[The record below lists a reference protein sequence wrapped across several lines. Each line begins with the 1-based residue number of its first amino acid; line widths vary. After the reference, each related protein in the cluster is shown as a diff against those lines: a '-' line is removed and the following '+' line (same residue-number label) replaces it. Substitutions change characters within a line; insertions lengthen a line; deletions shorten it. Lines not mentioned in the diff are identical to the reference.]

1 VTGEQIIF
9 AVAGGLAL
17 VGAGNAVFR
26 RDPLASA
33 ISLIVT
39 LFALAVLYLGL
50 GAEFLAAVQVAI
62 YAGAIMAL
70 FVIVIMLIG
79 PATPRARGPRLAIP
93 AAVGAVL
100 LFGLLAA
107 AILGGRIPDPAQ
119 PAAPDQLAALADAVY
134 VRYLFAFEATSVLL
148 LAALVAALV
157 MARKRSTEREWPRR

>member
-1 VTGEQIIF
+1 MSPEQIIF
-9 AVAGGLAL
+9 GIAGALAL
-17 VGAGNAVFR
+17 VGAANATFR
-26 RDPLASA
+26 RDPLAGA

-79 PATPRARGPRLAIP
+79 PAAGRARGPRLVIP
-93 AAVGAVL
+93 AAVVAL
-100 LFGLLAA
+100 SLFGLLAA
-107 AILGGRIPDPAQ
+107 AILGGRIPDPTQ
-119 PAAPDQLAALADAVY
+119 GVPADDLAALADTVY
-134 VRYLFAFEATSVLL
+134 VRYLLAFEVTSVLL

-157 MARKRSTEREWPRR
+157 MVRKRSTEREWPRR